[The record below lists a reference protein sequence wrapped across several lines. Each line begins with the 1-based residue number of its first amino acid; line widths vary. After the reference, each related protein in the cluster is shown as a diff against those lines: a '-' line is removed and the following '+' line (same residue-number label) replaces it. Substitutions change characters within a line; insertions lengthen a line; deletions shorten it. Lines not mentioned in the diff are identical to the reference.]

1 MIYFRLFH
9 EFFFTGLFIFGGGL
23 ASIPFLQQMGDRTGW
38 FTQTELAD
46 LIALGESTPG
56 PLGVNIATYVGYVTA
71 GFWGGIIASLA
82 LIMPSVIISLI
93 VARLLV
99 KFKNNQFVE
108 SAFYGLKPASIALIT
123 SAGLTVLQMSIFR
136 AELSTEGYA
145 FLQALNVRALIFAII
160 LFPLIYKLKTHPIVF
175 LAASA
180 VVGIVFR
187 I

>member
-1 MIYFRLFH
+1 MIYLRLFF

-23 ASIPFLQQMGDRTGW
+23 ATIPFLQQMGYRTGW
-38 FTQTELAD
+38 FTQRELAD

-56 PLGVNIATYVGYVTA
+56 PMGVNIATYVGHVTA

-82 LIMPSVIISLI
+82 LVLPSVIISLI

-99 KFKNNQFVE
+99 KFKNNSFVE
-108 SAFYGLKPASIALIT
+108 SAFYGLRPASIALIT
-123 SAGLTVLQMSIFR
+123 SAGLTVLQMAIFR
-136 AELSTEGYA
+136 TALYTESYA
-145 FLQALNVRALIFAII
+145 TSQILNVRALIFAVL
-160 LFPLIYKLKTHPIVF
+160 LFPLVYKLKTHPLVF

-180 VVGIVFR
+180 VVGIIFR